1 MASMSMP
8 LVIPQMAACQRV
20 ILSTEEGDIEMNFRQ
35 FFILDFF
42 PVNLQDHIIILLVR
56 SMVLLKMRCVMLVI
70 LVTSQLGKMVRIP
83 CLIY

>member
-1 MASMSMP
+1 MASMSTP
-8 LVIPQMAACQRV
+8 LVIPQTAACQRV
-20 ILSTEEGDIEMNFRQ
+20 ILSTEEGDREINSRP

-42 PVNLQDHIIILLVR
+42 PVNLQDHITILLVR